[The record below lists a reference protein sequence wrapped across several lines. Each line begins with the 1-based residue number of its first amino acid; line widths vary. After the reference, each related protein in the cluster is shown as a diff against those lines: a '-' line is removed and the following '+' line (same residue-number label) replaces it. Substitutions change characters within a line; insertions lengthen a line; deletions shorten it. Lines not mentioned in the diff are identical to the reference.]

1 MNKEQHTKLVKYE
14 QIFRTAIDSNYYRAM
29 DSRFAADFIAMCQ
42 ELHVY
47 IKTSCPQCV
56 LNALKTMG
64 KLYFEYKEPVEEK
77 PIQDTQK
84 PEDIET
90 IAKPNKVS
98 QNKPK
103 QAKKPIT
110 VRSKTNKK

>member
-1 MNKEQHTKLVKYE
+1 
-14 QIFRTAIDSNYYRAM
+14 
-29 DSRFAADFIAMCQ
+29 
-42 ELHVY
+42 
-47 IKTSCPQCV
+47 
-56 LNALKTMG
+56 MG
-64 KLYFEYKEPVEEK
+64 KLYFDYKEPVEEN

-84 PEDIET
+84 SEDTET
-90 IAKPNKVS
+90 ITKPVKVS

>member
-1 MNKEQHTKLVKYE
+1 MTKEQHEKLIKYE
-14 QIFRTAIDSNYYRAM
+14 SIFKTAIESNYYRSM
-29 DSRFAADFIAMCQ
+29 DSRFAADFISMCQ

-47 IKTSCPQCV
+47 IKPSCPACV

-64 KLYFEYKEPVEEK
+64 KLYFDYKEPVEEK

-84 PEDIET
+84 LEDKET
-90 IAKPNKVS
+90 ITKPVKVS

-103 QAKKPIT
+103 QPKKPVT